1 MGNRAFAISVA
12 AVFAVTAAVIICAAA
27 SRGTA
32 LAFARDYYFVC
43 YSIRD
48 NAISADA
55 ISDTVTSYGGAGYVL
70 EYGGNYYVTVAC
82 YYTENEAKTVKNSL
96 LRRGLNCSVLTVTA
110 GNYFVKSSVSKQR
123 RELYEGNLNTLNSLS
138 ELCYRCANSL
148 DTGEIDQASAAGV
161 LKDVQSGLDGLKRAN
176 RSNCFTGGIDRL
188 IAECN
193 AAGAEYIFSKSMRK
207 LQIAIADFI
216 INVNIY

>member
-138 ELCYRCANSL
+138 
-148 DTGEIDQASAAGV
+148 GEIDQASAAGV